1 MNRGVYMDFIKNNF
15 FETAKLIEAFLGC
28 DDNYTKLQEVIKL
41 IAEKHRL
48 GYKGLVCGNGG
59 SACDA
64 MHYAEEL
71 TGRFRKDRKALPAI
85 SLTDASH
92 ITCVGNDY
100 GFEYIF
106 SRGVEAYGQENDYLI
121 AISTSGNSPNVIKAV
136 EVAKGLNMLTIG
148 LLGKDGGL
156 LKDMVDF
163 SFVVKAETSDRIQEV
178 HILIIHT
185 IIEGVERI
193 IFSGNYEL

>member
-1 MNRGVYMDFIKNNF
+1 MDFIRNNF
-15 FETAKLIEAFLGC
+15 SETSRLIDSFLKS
-28 DDNYTKLQEVIKL
+28 DDNNLNLEKAIKL
-41 IAEKHRL
+41 IAEKHKN

-106 SRGVEAYGQENDYLI
+106 SRGVEAFGCENDYLI
-121 AISTSGNSPNVIKAV
+121 AISTSGNSQNVIKAV
-136 EVAKGLNMLTIG
+136 EVAKERNMLTIG

-163 SFVVKAETSDRIQEV
+163 CFVVKAETSDRIQEV
-178 HILIIHT
+178 HILILHT
-185 IIEGVERI
+185 LIEGIERDL
-193 IFSGNYEL
+193 FKENY

>member
-1 MNRGVYMDFIKNNF
+1 MDFIKNNF
-15 FETAKLIEAFLGC
+15 FETAKLIEAFLNT
-28 DDNYTKLQEVIKL
+28 DDNYTHLQKVIEL

-71 TGRFRKDRKALPAI
+71 TGKFRKDRKALPAI

-106 SRGVEAYGQENDYLI
+106 SRGVEAFGKENDYLI

-136 EVAKGLNMLTIG
+136 EAAKSLNMLTIG
-148 LLGKDGGL
+148 LLGKDGGK
-156 LKDMVDF
+156 LKDMVDY
-163 SFVVKAETSDRIQEV
+163 SFVVGAETSDRVQEV
-178 HILIIHT
+178 HILILHT
-185 IIEGVERI
+185 VIEGIEREL
-193 IFSGNYEL
+193 FERNYEV

>member
-1 MNRGVYMDFIKNNF
+1 MDFIRNNF
-15 FETAKLIEAFLGC
+15 SETTRLIDSFLN
-28 DDNYTKLQEVIKL
+28 DTDNCTNLEKAIKL
-41 IAEKHRL
+41 IAEKHKN

-106 SRGVEAYGQENDYLI
+106 SRGVEAFGCENDYLI

-136 EVAKGLNMLTIG
+136 EAAKDRKMLTVG

-163 SFVVKAETSDRIQEV
+163 SFIVKAETSDRIQEV

-185 IIEGVERI
+185 LIEGIEREL
-193 IFSGNYEL
+193 FKENY